1 MSDDW
6 EPPKDAKIIIVC
18 AANRF
23 KDGLIIAGARHFDN
37 VMHGNVQRIFKT
49 DNRKYQCSMSQQG
62 FIDQWGRFYNRVD
75 AFKIVQ
81 ENGQPFN
88 LERNGSD
95 NVLYSEG
102 LY

>member
-1 MSDDW
+1 MADW
-6 EPPKDAKIIIVC
+6 QPPKDAKVIIVC

-23 KDGLIIAGARHFDN
+23 EGGLIIAGARHFDN

-49 DNRKYQCSMSQQG
+49 DNRAYQCSMSEQG
-62 FIDQWGRFYNRVD
+62 FIDQWGRFYTRED

-81 ENGQPFN
+81 KNGQPFN
-88 LERNGSD
+88 AERNVSTIA
-95 NVLYSEG
+95 LFSEG